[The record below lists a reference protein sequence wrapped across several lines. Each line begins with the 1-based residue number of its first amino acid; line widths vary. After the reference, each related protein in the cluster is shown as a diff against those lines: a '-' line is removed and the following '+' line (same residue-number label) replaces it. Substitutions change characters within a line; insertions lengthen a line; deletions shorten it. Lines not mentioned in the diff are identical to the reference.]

1 MEAFLLENLPILL
14 CFLFG
19 VVLLIVEVFMPG
31 FGLPGISGI
40 ILEGAAI
47 VLTYLWHGG
56 LAALGVTV
64 LILAIV
70 AVAISLALRSANRGR
85 LSKSN
90 IILKDAETAENG
102 YSATSAADMQ
112 VFVGR
117 KGVTSTPLR
126 PTGLAEFDGVRLNVA
141 SQGDFIPKDTSVIV
155 DHVEGASVVVRRLPT
170 PIRLHSHFI
179 TARRKEHGSSL
190 GSCQLLWLRQQ
201 QPVRAVDRAG
211 HCTGADRGTGFPAFC
226 ARGPV
231 DHLAGRRGTR
241 EHWFSGRYAPAPH
254 PAQAAG
260 QSRSSRP
267 ARPVWT

>member
-1 MEAFLLENLPILL
+1 MNELGALVASHIPAL
-14 CFLFG
+14 
-19 VVLLIVEVFMPG
+19 VMLIVGYALLVVEMYVPG

-90 IILKDAETAENG
+90 IILKEEETAENG
-102 YSATSAADMQ
+102 YTATSAADMQ

-117 KGVTSTPLR
+117 QGVTTTPLR

-141 SQGDFIPKDTSVIV
+141 SQGDFIPKDTPVIV
-155 DHVEGASVVVRRLPT
+155 DHVEGASVVVRRLP
-170 PIRLHSHFI
+170 L
-179 TARRKEHGSSL
+179 
-190 GSCQLLWLRQQ
+190 Q
-201 QPVRAVDRAG
+201 
-211 HCTGADRGTGFPAFC
+211 
-226 ARGPV
+226 
-231 DHLAGRRGTR
+231 
-241 EHWFSGRYAPAPH
+241 
-254 PAQAAG
+254 
-260 QSRSSRP
+260 
-267 ARPVWT
+267 

>member
-90 IILKDAETAENG
+90 IILKEAETAENG

-141 SQGDFIPKDTSVIV
+141 SQGDFIPKDTPVIV
-155 DHVEGASVVVRRLPT
+155 DHVEGASLSCGGCLSNKASFPFY
-170 PIRLHSHFI
+170 H
-179 TARRKEHGSSL
+179 RKEEKTWIFSGLLSTL
-190 GSCQLLWLRQQ
+190 MATAATACPRCGSCW
-201 QPVRAVDRAG
+201 
-211 HCTGADRGTGFPAFC
+211 
-226 ARGPV
+226 
-231 DHLAGRRGTR
+231 
-241 EHWFSGRYAPAPH
+241 
-254 PAQAAG
+254 
-260 QSRSSRP
+260 SSCWR
-267 ARPVWT
+267 